1 MSNLTKLKSMNKI
14 HNNIFINLSN
24 HPSSTWKGKQLLEA
38 TKNNAKLIDIKFP
51 NIDPEAS
58 TTVIDI
64 LVNKYINEILSY
76 INNDTRLEDVIV
88 HIMGEMT
95 FTYRMVE
102 KLQNYYGIKCV
113 ASTTKRIVEE
123 NEENDKKTSRFE
135 FIQFRNY

>member
-1 MSNLTKLKSMNKI
+1 MN
-14 HNNIFINLSN
+14 NFFINLSN
-24 HPSSTWKGKQLLEA
+24 HPSSAWKGKQLLDA

-51 NIDPEAS
+51 NIDPEA
-58 TTVIDI
+58 TTSDIDH
-64 LVNKYINEILSY
+64 LVEEYINIILTN
-76 INNDTRLEDVIV
+76 IGNTTKLDGVIV

-123 NEENDKKTSRFE
+123 NEEDGTKTSKFE
-135 FIQFRNY
+135 FVQFRNY

>member
-1 MSNLTKLKSMNKI
+1 MANV
-14 HNNIFINLSN
+14 FINLTN
-24 HPSSTWKGKQLLEA
+24 HPSSAWKGKQLLDA

-51 NIDPEAS
+51 NVDPEATS
-58 TTVIDI
+58 EDIDH
-64 LVNKYINEILSY
+64 LVEEYINIIFTNIGKTTKL
-76 INNDTRLEDVIV
+76 DGVIV

-123 NEENDKKTSRFE
+123 NEEDGTKTSRFE
-135 FIQFRNY
+135 FVQFRNY